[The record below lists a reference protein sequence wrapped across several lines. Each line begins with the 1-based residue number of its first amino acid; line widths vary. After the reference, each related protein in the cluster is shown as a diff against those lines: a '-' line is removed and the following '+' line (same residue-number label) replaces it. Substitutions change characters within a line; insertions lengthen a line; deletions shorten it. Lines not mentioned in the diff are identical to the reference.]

1 METGAVSD
9 AMDQLGVPNGT
20 VQGLIGVA
28 NSATVLTG
36 TVRTATVVDTAEPG
50 IPGLADLLDGLTAGD
65 VLVLGWR
72 ATAQVSTFG
81 ELAATRA
88 AAAGCLALV
97 CGGWVRDVAQL
108 RATGLTVWARG
119 ATPRSGKGRVAIVEP
134 DRPTALGD
142 APAVA
147 GDLAVLDGTGVC
159 VVPAGHREAV
169 LGLAAGLLR
178 REDTFRQV
186 LAGNGSFASGVDISG
201 TM

>member
-9 AMDQLGVPNGT
+9 AMDQLGLPNGT

-28 NSATVLTG
+28 NSATALTG
-36 TVRTATVVDTAEPG
+36 TVRTATVVDTDELG
-50 IPGLADLLDGLTAGD
+50 IPGLADLTAGD

-81 ELAATRA
+81 DLAATRA

-142 APAVA
+142 VPAVA

-169 LGLAAGLLR
+169 VGLAADLLR
-178 REDTFRQV
+178 REDTFREV